1 MTRVDVY
8 WTEPHFGD
16 HIIPT
21 FEKLPPERRG
31 HVLNPPP
38 GMEPPPGENLLLVAS
53 WGDFKRARAAGR
65 RVIFSEHGCGQ
76 FFRHPDGRLLLHSSY
91 AGAARPGAVLILVPN
106 EVTASAYEESGLN
119 PGVPVAVV
127 GCPKLDPWIDTPAE
141 PNEERTVAISFHWDC
156 KVVPETG
163 SAWREYFSP
172 PDALAELAEEYH
184 VLGHGH
190 PRIFSRLAPRY
201 EALGIEPVEKFSEV
215 LRRAEAYAVDGSSTL
230 YEFAATGRPVVV
242 INSRHYRRGVRHGL
256 RFWDAAHV
264 GFQCDSPEQL
274 VPAMRKALA
283 DPPFMRRC
291 REDALRMVYTHLDGS
306 SARRA
311 ADAIVRR
318 LEELDG
324 SDH

>member
-1 MTRVDVY
+1 PGRHPPRPGGARGRIRQVGAVPAQGAGGDGVGRVPQPHSAQGSTTNGVGRRRDDRPPGIADVRPARHASSGGAAVTRVDVY

-16 HIIPT
+16 HIVPT
-21 FEKLPPERRG
+21 FEQLPPERRG
-31 HVLNPPP
+31 HVLNLPP

-53 WGDFKRARAAGR
+53 WGDLQRARAAGR

-156 KVVPETG
+156 RVVPETG

-172 PDALAELAEEYH
+172 PDALAE
-184 VLGHGH
+184 
-190 PRIFSRLAPRY
+190 
-201 EALGIEPVEKFSEV
+201 
-215 LRRAEAYAVDGSSTL
+215 
-230 YEFAATGRPVVV
+230 
-242 INSRHYRRGVRHGL
+242 
-256 RFWDAAHV
+256 
-264 GFQCDSPEQL
+264 
-274 VPAMRKALA
+274 
-283 DPPFMRRC
+283 
-291 REDALRMVYTHLDGS
+291 
-306 SARRA
+306 
-311 ADAIVRR
+311 
-318 LEELDG
+318 
-324 SDH
+324 